1 MAKLCLKTQKFAK
14 VGYVFFY
21 EDSLVSIELEKG
33 VVKKANKDIKK
44 KLKEDKV
51 PLLQRASE
59 KEQAWE
65 DFGESLSAL
74 GKDEILSQYRE
85 AVSIEYRDIEK
96 FKLTPYRKNVRTGGN
111 DMETR
116 DYLGEV
122 SVKGRGGKIWYNHKY
137 QKGDFKYEQ
146 AIALKESLD
155 L

>member
-1 MAKLCLKTQKFAK
+1 MANLCLKTQKFAK

-21 EDSLVSIELEKG
+21 DDSLVSIELEKS

-51 PLLQRASE
+51 PLLQRAAE

-74 GKDEILSQYRE
+74 SKDEILSQYRE
-85 AVSIEYRDIEK
+85 AISIDYRDIEK
-96 FKLTPYRKNVRTGGN
+96 FKFTPYRKNVRTGGN

-122 SVKGRGGKIWYNHKY
+122 SVKGKGDKIWYNHKY
-137 QKGDFKYEQ
+137 QKGDLKYDQ
-146 AIALKESLD
+146 AISIKESLD